1 MLSTPVVT
9 ALVIGS
15 LVFAIILGNIKKIN
29 IGIIAL
35 ACAWIIGCWL
45 GGNFASAITSLFPI
59 KVVMYLICITFF
71 YGFAISNGTMQKLGD
86 KLMYLFRNHVKLIPF
101 AIPLGAVIVAG
112 CGGGGLMGDIVM
124 VPIAMLLAARIG
136 MSPLLALSGVV
147 MFAPVGGTTFWSV
160 GGVASRGTAMQTFS
174 PEDSMAMVQ
183 AHSLAY
189 VGVAVSFY
197 LILYLVLKGWKVQAE
212 NLNLEKPEPMNKGQ
226 RITFGLIVLLIGL
239 VVVPS
244 LINIIFP
251 NPICAYLVNYIFEI
265 QVLCLIFGTICA
277 LMGLADPVDI
287 IKNQIPWNLIL
298 TIGGVATLVA
308 VAQMYGVTDMIA
320 THIGNNFEGNVA
332 VALMA
337 AIGGFM
343 SLFTDGLG
351 VGLPTFYPML
361 PTIAEGAGVP
371 VAALFIAFTMGTW
384 ITAMSPLSTAGGLS
398 LSLAGEE
405 NREKLFVPQLV
416 VAILYGLWEVVVA
429 FTGYFLL
436 FA

>member
-147 MFAPVGGTTFWSV
+147 VFAPVGGRRSGALAAWHLEARRCRRSRRRTPWRWSKPI
-160 GGVASRGTAMQTFS
+160 RS
-174 PEDSMAMVQ
+174 PTSA
-183 AHSLAY
+183 
-189 VGVAVSFY
+189 
-197 LILYLVLKGWKVQAE
+197 W
-212 NLNLEKPEPMNKGQ
+212 
-226 RITFGLIVLLIGL
+226 R
-239 VVVPS
+239 
-244 LINIIFP
+244 
-251 NPICAYLVNYIFEI
+251 C
-265 QVLCLIFGTICA
+265 
-277 LMGLADPVDI
+277 
-287 IKNQIPWNLIL
+287 
-298 TIGGVATLVA
+298 
-308 VAQMYGVTDMIA
+308 
-320 THIGNNFEGNVA
+320 
-332 VALMA
+332 
-337 AIGGFM
+337 
-343 SLFTDGLG
+343 
-351 VGLPTFYPML
+351 
-361 PTIAEGAGVP
+361 
-371 VAALFIAFTMGTW
+371 LFI
-384 ITAMSPLSTAGGLS
+384 
-398 LSLAGEE
+398 
-405 NREKLFVPQLV
+405 
-416 VAILYGLWEVVVA
+416 
-429 FTGYFLL
+429 
-436 FA
+436 